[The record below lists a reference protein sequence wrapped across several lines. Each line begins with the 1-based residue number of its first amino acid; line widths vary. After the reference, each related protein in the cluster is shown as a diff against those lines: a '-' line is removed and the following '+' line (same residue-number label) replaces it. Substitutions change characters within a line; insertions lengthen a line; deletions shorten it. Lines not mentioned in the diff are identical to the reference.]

1 MESKATVPVMVARRL
16 LMCEETMTK
25 KDAWAAVSVTT
36 AVVFALFLLG
46 MYLQR
51 ATVIH

>member
-1 MESKATVPVMVARRL
+1 
-16 LMCEETMTK
+16 MCEEAVTK

-46 MYLQR
+46 FFLQR
-51 ATVIH
+51 AAVIH